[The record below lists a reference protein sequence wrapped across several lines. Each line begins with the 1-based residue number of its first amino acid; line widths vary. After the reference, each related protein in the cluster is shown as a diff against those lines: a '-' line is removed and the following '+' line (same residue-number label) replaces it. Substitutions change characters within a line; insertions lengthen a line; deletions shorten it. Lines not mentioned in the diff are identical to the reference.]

1 MPNII
6 SINGLDIKPGEHKS
20 FSLNVAKL
28 PTHTNID
35 LSVHVFRAKQ
45 DGPILLLTGGLH
57 GDETNG
63 IEIIR
68 RMIEGKMLQPRVG
81 SVIAI
86 PIVNVYGF
94 IFNER
99 GVPDGKDINR
109 SFPGAK
115 DGSLARILAYTLMQS
130 ILPIVDCG
138 IDFHTGGSSRANYPQ
153 IRCSFNQSDAKVLA
167 KAFGAPVMLHSTLIK
182 NSFRMAA
189 HKKGKPIIVYEAGET
204 LRFDEHAISEGIK
217 GTMRVMNHLGM
228 KTTDEDQAST
238 KVFKKSTWI
247 RAKKSGLFNATASL
261 GDDVLIK
268 QELGYISEPFGG
280 RRAKMLSSHQG
291 TIIGLNNNPI
301 VHKGDAIIH
310 LAYN

>member
-45 DGPILLLTGGLH
+45 DGPVLLLTGGLH

-68 RMIEGKMLQPRVG
+68 RMIEGKMLQPHVG

-109 SFPGAK
+109 SFPG
-115 DGSLARILAYTLMQS
+115 
-130 ILPIVDCG
+130 V
-138 IDFHTGGSSRANYPQ
+138 
-153 IRCSFNQSDAKVLA
+153 
-167 KAFGAPVMLHSTLIK
+167 VM
-182 NSFRMAA
+182 
-189 HKKGKPIIVYEAGET
+189 
-204 LRFDEHAISEGIK
+204 
-217 GTMRVMNHLGM
+217 
-228 KTTDEDQAST
+228 
-238 KVFKKSTWI
+238 
-247 RAKKSGLFNATASL
+247 
-261 GDDVLIK
+261 
-268 QELGYISEPFGG
+268 
-280 RRAKMLSSHQG
+280 
-291 TIIGLNNNPI
+291 
-301 VHKGDAIIH
+301 
-310 LAYN
+310 

>member
-1 MPNII
+1 M
-6 SINGLDIKPGEHKS
+6 
-20 FSLNVAKL
+20 
-28 PTHTNID
+28 
-35 LSVHVFRAKQ
+35 
-45 DGPILLLTGGLH
+45 LTGGLH

-68 RMIEGKMLQPRVG
+68 RMIESKSLQPEIG
-81 SVIAI
+81 TVIAI

-115 DGSLARILAYTLMQS
+115 DGSLARLLAYTLMQS
-130 ILPIVDCG
+130 ILPVVDCG
-138 IDFHTGGSSRANYPQ
+138 IDFHTGGASRANFPQ
-153 IRCSFNQSDAKVLA
+153 VRCTFNQPDAKILA
-167 KAFGAPVMLHSTLIK
+167 KAFGAPVMLHSALIK

-204 LRFDEHAISEGIK
+204 LRFDEFAISEGIE
-217 GTMRVMNHLGM
+217 GTMRVMAHLGM
-228 KTTDEDQAST
+228 KTLDQEKPTT
-238 KVFKKSTWI
+238 KMFKKSMWV
-247 RAKKSGLFNATASL
+247 RAKKSGLFNATTSL
-261 GDDVLIK
+261 GDMVLPK

-280 RRAKMLSSHQG
+280 RKARMLSSQKG

>member
-1 MPNII
+1 MPDII
-6 SINGLDIKPGEHKS
+6 SINGLDVKLGEHKS
-20 FSLNVAKL
+20 FTMNVAKL

-35 LSVHVFRAKQ
+35 LSVQVFRAKK
-45 DGPILLLTGGLH
+45 DGPVLLLTGGLH

-68 RMIEGKMLQPRVG
+68 RMIESKSLQPEIG
-81 SVIAI
+81 TVIAI

-115 DGSLARILAYTLMQS
+115 DGSLARLLAYTLMQS
-130 ILPIVDCG
+130 ILPVVDCG
-138 IDFHTGGSSRANYPQ
+138 IDFHTGGASRANFPQ
-153 IRCSFNQSDAKVLA
+153 VRCTFNQPDAKILA
-167 KAFGAPVMLHSTLIK
+167 KAFGAPVMLHSALIK

-204 LRFDEHAISEGIK
+204 LRFDEFAISEGIE
-217 GTMRVMNHLGM
+217 GTMRVMAHLGM
-228 KTTDEDQAST
+228 KTLDQEKPTT
-238 KVFKKSTWI
+238 KMFKKSMWV

-261 GDDVLIK
+261 GDTVLPK

-280 RRAKMLSSHQG
+280 RKARMLSSQKG